1 MLLSMQ
7 SDSPTDIELIEQA
20 NRGEAAAF
28 EALYYRY
35 RDWVLGRAFYMTASH
50 EDALDVLQEVFAYF
64 FSKFPDFELRAQL
77 KTFLY
82 PVIRNQSLA
91 RLRKRRPTVPLDL
104 VLEELP
110 IVPPDSRTEDTDAL
124 NALLT
129 PLDAAGREVV
139 LLRFVDAL
147 SLKEISDAL
156 EIPLGT
162 VKSRLHHALKTLRE
176 HPATEKHFL

>member
-1 MLLSMQ
+1 MNP
-7 SDSPTDIELIEQA
+7 DSLPDIELIAQA
-20 NRGEAAAF
+20 NRGGHAAF

-35 RDWVLGRAFYMTASH
+35 RDWVLGRAFYMTANY

-64 FSKFPDFELRAQL
+64 FSKFPGFELSSQL

-91 RLRKRRPTVPLDL
+91 RLRKRRPSVPLES
-104 VLEELP
+104 VLGELP
-110 IVPPDSRTEDTDAL
+110 IVPPDSRAEDTDAL
-124 NALLT
+124 NALLR
-129 PLDAAGREVV
+129 PPDAASREVV

-147 SLKEISDAL
+147 SMKEISNAL

-162 VKSRLHHALKTLRE
+162 VKSRLHHALNVLRE
-176 HPATEKHFL
+176 HPATEKHFS